1 MDTLQSYR
9 HGHGQQ
15 QYSGRLWHVNN
26 AQLLLMGPQES
37 IRHTI
42 SLILTKT
49 ETFLWVFFVVVV
61 LMLLMKHS
69 DLTTR
74 MLQKTLSSG
83 QPVFFQTSIVQL
95 DTQCGILL
103 PYPFCLQGSTRLCI
117 QSCSSAYPGCNKCLF
132 ELLLPSWI
140 SLAILF

>member
-1 MDTLQSYR
+1 MLWSYR

-15 QYSGRLWHVNN
+15 QYSDRLWHVNN
-26 AQLLLMGPQES
+26 AQLLLMGPKKLS
-37 IRHTI
+37 AHTI

-61 LMLLMKHS
+61 VVVLMLLMKNS

-83 QPVFFQTSIVQL
+83 QPVFFQSSIVQL

-103 PYPFCLQGSTRLCI
+103 PYPFCLTRLMVGLI
-117 QSCSSAYPGCNKCLF
+117 FSRSS
-132 ELLLPSWI
+132 
-140 SLAILF
+140 

>member
-1 MDTLQSYR
+1 MVIQAWTRSATIL
-9 HGHGQQ
+9 GQAVACKQ
-15 QYSGRLWHVNN
+15 CSVVTN
-26 AQLLLMGPQES
+26 GPQES

-49 ETFLWVFFVVVV
+49 ETFLCVFFVVVV
-61 LMLLMKHS
+61 VVILMLLMKNS

-83 QPVFFQTSIVQL
+83 QPVFFQPSIVQL

-117 QSCSSAYPGCNKCLF
+117 QSCSSAYAGCNKC
-132 ELLLPSWI
+132 
-140 SLAILF
+140 